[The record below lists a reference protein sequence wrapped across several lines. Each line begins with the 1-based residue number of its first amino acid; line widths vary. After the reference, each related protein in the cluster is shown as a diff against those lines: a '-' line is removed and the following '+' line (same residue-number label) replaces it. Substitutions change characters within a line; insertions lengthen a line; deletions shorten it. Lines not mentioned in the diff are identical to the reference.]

1 MAAKVKLTDLIE
13 ALELAA
19 DETSY
24 YLDRE
29 TGKVHLLTDDD
40 LRLAED
46 DEEQDDLPDWQ
57 REQVE
62 LARKIVADEGKRYLD
77 LPSKFDVHDWEIMD
91 RFSLSIEDAPTRED
105 LHRSIRGAGAFRM
118 FKRLLDEYD
127 LWDAWNR
134 FQQAELRQMAIEWCE
149 ENGLEYVDS

>member
-62 LARKIVADEGKRYLD
+62 LARKIVADEG
-77 LPSKFDVHDWEIMD
+77 
-91 RFSLSIEDAPTRED
+91 
-105 LHRSIRGAGAFRM
+105 
-118 FKRLLDEYD
+118 
-127 LWDAWNR
+127 
-134 FQQAELRQMAIEWCE
+134 
-149 ENGLEYVDS
+149 